1 MHCDQKFT
9 FLISKFSKLTLY
21 SIVNSSLFWSHTQIS
36 NIPAIG
42 LKKIIHT
49 QGAFKG
55 FLTEDQPKIKLKA
68 KMIVVKMFN
77 FIPGLSENIPM
88 KKSLP

>member
-1 MHCDQKFT
+1 MTRNSHSSSVNFQINPLQYSQLK
-9 FLISKFSKLTLY
+9 LFSE
-21 SIVNSSLFWSHTQIS
+21 SHS
-36 NIPAIG
+36 N
-42 LKKIIHT
+42 LKYTSNRFKKIIHT
-49 QGAFKG
+49 QGVFKG

-77 FIPGLSENIPM
+77 FIPGLRENIPM